1 MGSMDNFSQI
11 GQEILQNKRFKIIFE
26 NLEIRDFLPTF
37 SKFHKGNFV
46 LKIVLSLE
54 FKMYISSEPVMLER

>member
-1 MGSMDNFSQI
+1 MDNFSQI

-37 SKFHKGNFV
+37 WKFHKGNVV

-54 FKMYISSEPVMLER
+54 FKMYIS